1 MQKLKLGIIG
11 VGHLGEIHT
20 RLAKEIE
27 IIDLVGI
34 FDINL
39 DRAKEISKKYEVPF
53 FTSVEELLTNV
64 DAVSVVVPTKSHYEV
79 ANKALDYDVHL
90 FIEKPITST
99 LEEGKSLIEK
109 AKEKGLKIQVGHIE
123 RFNPAFLALQRLD
136 LNPLFIEGHRLSK
149 FNPRGTDVSVVLDLM
164 IHDIDI
170 VLQLIKSEVKSIDS
184 CGVKV
189 VSDSEDIANVR
200 LGFENGSVANLTA
213 SRISLKNMRK
223 MRIFQKYSYIT
234 IDFLEKK
241 TEVFTLKESGISPE
255 KGMSFKLGTGKNVRE
270 VVYFTPSLD
279 PINPLETEL
288 FLFAKSILEDKKV
301 PVPPE
306 EALRALEVAYKIL
319 YQIKH
324 P

>member
-20 RLAKEIE
+20 RLAKEIG
-27 IIDLVGI
+27 IIDLIGI
-34 FDINL
+34 FDINF
-39 DRAKEISKKYEVPF
+39 DRAKEISEKYKVPF
-53 FTSVEELLTNV
+53 FTSVDELLRNV
-64 DAVSVVVPTKSHYEV
+64 DAVSVVVPTKSHFEV

-99 LEEGKSLIEK
+99 LEEGKNLIAK
-109 AKEKGLKIQVGHIE
+109 AKKKGLKIQVGHIE
-123 RFNPAFLALQRLD
+123 RFNPAFLALQKLD
-136 LNPLFIEGHRLSK
+136 LKPLFIEGHRLSK

-170 VLQLIKSEVKSIDS
+170 VLQLIQSEVKTIDS

-234 IDFLEKK
+234 IDFLEQR
-241 TEVFTLKESGISPE
+241 TDVFTLRESGIPTD
-255 KGMSFKLGTGKNVRE
+255 KGMSFKLGTGKNAKH
-270 VVYFTPSLD
+270 VVYFTPSAD

-306 EALRALEVAYKIL
+306 EALKALEVAYRIL